1 MNGIVLAIISVSLIG
16 VVCAAI
22 LAVASKIMEVKE
34 DETFIKIRECM
45 PGANCGACGYT
56 GCDGYAHA
64 LAEEEGVKT
73 NLCIPGADAV
83 AKQIAA
89 VLGVESEDVIER
101 VATVRCG
108 GDCNTTMDKMIYQG
122 IQTCAAAKLLY
133 GGKGSC
139 TYGCMGLGDC
149 AAVCPNDAIC
159 IQNGI
164 AHIDTRR
171 CTGCGLCEK
180 TCPNGVIAL
189 MDDVEMILVTCNN
202 KEKGAVVRKKCDNG
216 CIGCKR
222 CEKVCST
229 GAIKVINNL
238 AVIDYDKCP
247 ECDDPGACA
256 RICTVGCI
264 SISNFRGIHKL

>member
-101 VATVRCG
+101 VATVR
-108 GDCNTTMDKMIYQG
+108 
-122 IQTCAAAKLLY
+122 
-133 GGKGSC
+133 
-139 TYGCMGLGDC
+139 
-149 AAVCPNDAIC
+149 
-159 IQNGI
+159 
-164 AHIDTRR
+164 
-171 CTGCGLCEK
+171 
-180 TCPNGVIAL
+180 
-189 MDDVEMILVTCNN
+189 
-202 KEKGAVVRKKCDNG
+202 
-216 CIGCKR
+216 
-222 CEKVCST
+222 
-229 GAIKVINNL
+229 
-238 AVIDYDKCP
+238 
-247 ECDDPGACA
+247 
-256 RICTVGCI
+256 
-264 SISNFRGIHKL
+264 